1 VTGLQRH
8 KPMKRSKLLARTALS
23 RGKPLARKT
32 PVKPRN
38 AKRKAEQF
46 ARNFGD
52 EAEAVR
58 ALPCLCRGIGP
69 VVRCVGPVQAAHVT
83 ARGMGAVKGGRFD
96 LVPLCAHHHG
106 EAGEANRP
114 GENVATA
121 RDLFERAYGLD
132 LRAAADRVALEHAA
146 PLGIRGLAE
155 RWVIRCGCGHEW
167 RSRPDGC
174 DCIAPKT
181 TPLDTYELAALLGWV
196 RRAMQAEHD
205 RRRAQVCDGPR
216 WAVYIGDLLGIRSDD
231 NTGERAAG
239 AWSLCELAG
248 WPS

>member
-69 VVRCVGPVQAAHVT
+69 VARCVGPVQAAHVT

-121 RDLFERAYGLD
+121 RDLS
-132 LRAAADRVALEHAA
+132 AASPSARTSRPSGSRTLEHSPTSSFPHSARVVRT
-146 PLGIRGLAE
+146 GVGE
-155 RWVIRCGCGHEW
+155 
-167 RSRPDGC
+167 SR
-174 DCIAPKT
+174 
-181 TPLDTYELAALLGWV
+181 
-196 RRAMQAEHD
+196 R
-205 RRRAQVCDGPR
+205 
-216 WAVYIGDLLGIRSDD
+216 
-231 NTGERAAG
+231 
-239 AWSLCELAG
+239 
-248 WPS
+248 